1 MNDPQPLS
9 LWFVPLFLIAFPVL
23 WLGITGMLG
32 ELGGWGELARLYREP
47 EGTVRAPVQR
57 FSMASLDLRRGT
69 FSLPMNYGNCVVVE
83 VSAAGLHL
91 RTWLPFRFRHP
102 PLLIPWT
109 QIDRFQLGRI
119 LFFRTITL
127 YPRGVSRRVRLY
139 GGPARAVE
147 QVAHQLARRPAQP
160 AGV

>member
-9 LWFVPLFLIAFPVL
+9 TWFIPLFPIFFAAM
-23 WLGITGMLG
+23 WLAITGGLA

-47 EGTVRAPVQR
+47 AGMARAPLQR
-57 FSMASLDLRRGT
+57 FPMASLDLRRRS

-83 VSAAGLHL
+83 VAAAGLHL

-102 PLLIPWT
+102 PLLIPWS
-109 QIDRFQLGRI
+109 QIERFELGRM
-119 LFFRTITL
+119 LFFRTLTL

-147 QVAHQLARRPAQP
+147 QVARQLARRSAQP
-160 AGV
+160 APV